1 MRAVEL
7 FGHGPVIEGLW
18 RAARGQRLAHALAFF
33 GPPGVGKF
41 LAAERLVLGL
51 VCQRGPG
58 DPCLVCGP
66 CKRALSGSHPDVL
79 VLDPVERE
87 VEEIPI
93 AWITPRD
100 EPDKD
105 RRPPGGVALEEF
117 LSLRPLEGGWRAV
130 VVREAD
136 RLGNE
141 AQNALLKTLEEPGG
155 DVLIVLE
162 SSSPDDLLPTV
173 RSRLVPVWF
182 GALAPAEVEAV
193 LQREGVAR
201 VEAAQLAH
209 ACRGAPGRALRLREQ
224 GATAVL
230 ERIARVAAGAIDPL
244 AAAGEIG
251 ELDGE
256 FSGRTPSAK
265 ARARARAALDLVV
278 EAVGDALRS
287 RAGGADSRLAHRA
300 AASACGAI
308 PEVRLQAALERA
320 LEARQDVDRNL
331 DPALAVERAL
341 LALAPTAPSR
351 SARSR

>member
-1 MRAVEL
+1 VRALEL
-7 FGHGPVIEGLW
+7 LGHGPVIEGLW
-18 RAARGQRLAHALAFF
+18 RAARGQRLAHALGFF

-51 VCQRGPG
+51 VCQNGPG
-58 DPCLVCGP
+58 EPCLACGP

-87 VEEIPI
+87 LEEITI
-93 AWITPRD
+93 AWISPRD
-100 EPDKD
+100 EPDKEK
-105 RRPPGGVALEEF
+105 RPPGGVPLEEF

-130 VVREAD
+130 ILREAD
-136 RLGNE
+136 RMGNE

-182 GALAPAEVEAV
+182 GALAPEQVQAV
-193 LQREGVAR
+193 LEREGVAR
-201 VEAAQLAH
+201 AEAAELARS
-209 ACRGAPGRALRLREQ
+209 CRGAPGRALRLREQ
-224 GATAVL
+224 GAAAVL
-230 ERIARVAAGAIDPL
+230 ESIARVAAGTTDPL

-251 ELDGE
+251 ELEGE

-265 ARARARAALDLVV
+265 ARARARAALDLVI
-278 EAVGDALRS
+278 EALGDALRS

-300 AASACGAI
+300 LVGACRAI

-341 LALAPTAPSR
+341 LALAPTAPSS
-351 SARSR
+351 SARSQ